1 MLIRPTRRVP
11 RPACGI
17 EAGPVLGWQSKN
29 LGQLGLDLKR
39 PPMRNLKFA
48 VAAAGMFVAI
58 ATSAYPGPVTVP
70 NTFVP
75 GTPARAADVNAN
87 FSAIAG
93 AVNGSAADIAT
104 LQTTI
109 QALQKVQAA
118 LGFTFRGPWAAAT
131 VYSAKDVVSEGG
143 SSYIALA
150 ANASVDPAADV
161 GGAGGH
167 WALIAAAGATGSPG
181 APGAQGPAGAAGAVG
196 PAGLQGSTGAAGAA
210 GPTGPTGLQ
219 GPPGT
224 TGSAG
229 PMGPTGATGPAGPL
243 GPTGAAGATG
253 PRGPAAVIPA
263 NLTAI
268 SNLLGTSGYAGENAN
283 SSVACMIGD
292 IVLSV
297 ASYGNGGSYTPAD
310 GRILP
315 IQPYTAAF
323 SILGTT
329 FGGDGQSTFA
339 LPDLRPFAPAG
350 LQYSICLNGAFPLQN

>member
-1 MLIRPTRRVP
+1 
-11 RPACGI
+11 
-17 EAGPVLGWQSKN
+17 
-29 LGQLGLDLKR
+29 
-39 PPMRNLKFA
+39 MRNLKLA
-48 VAAAGMFVAI
+48 VAAGGMFVAI

-109 QALQKVQAA
+109 QALQNAQAA

-131 VYSAKDVVSEGG
+131 LYSAKEVVTEGG

-150 ANASVDPAADV
+150 ASASVDPAADV
-161 GGAGGH
+161 GVAGGR
-167 WALIAAAGATGSPG
+167 WALIAAAGVTGSS
-181 APGAQGPAGAAGAVG
+181 GAQGPAGATGAVG
-196 PAGLQGSTGAAGAA
+196 PAGPQGSAGLVGAMGPTGAAGAA

-219 GPPGT
+219 GSPGS

-229 PMGPTGATGPAGPL
+229 SMGPTGATGPAGPV
-243 GPTGAAGATG
+243 GPTGATG
-253 PRGPAAVIPA
+253 PQGPAAVIPA

-268 SNLLGTSGYAGENAN
+268 SNRLGTSGYASEDAN

-315 IQPYTAAF
+315 IQVYTAAF
-323 SILGTT
+323 SILRTT

-350 LQYSICLNGAFPLQN
+350 LQYSICLNGAFPGQN

>member
-1 MLIRPTRRVP
+1 
-11 RPACGI
+11 
-17 EAGPVLGWQSKN
+17 
-29 LGQLGLDLKR
+29 
-39 PPMRNLKFA
+39 MRNLKLA
-48 VAAAGMFVAI
+48 VAAGGMFVAI

-87 FSAIAG
+87 FSAVAG

-109 QALQKVQAA
+109 QALQKAQAA
-118 LGFTFRGPWAAAT
+118 LGFTFRGPWAVGT

-161 GGAGGH
+161 GAAGGR
-167 WALIAAAGATGSPG
+167 WALIAAAGVTGSPG
-181 APGAQGPAGAAGAVG
+181 APGAQGPAGATGAVG
-196 PAGLQGSTGAAGAA
+196 PAGPQGPAGLLGPTGPMGPVGLAGPQGPTGPAGAA

-229 PMGPTGATGPAGPL
+229 PMGPTGATGPAGPV

-253 PRGPAAVIPA
+253 PQGPAAVIPA
-263 NLTAI
+263 NLTAV

-329 FGGDGQSTFA
+329 FGGDGHSTFA

>member
-1 MLIRPTRRVP
+1 
-11 RPACGI
+11 
-17 EAGPVLGWQSKN
+17 
-29 LGQLGLDLKR
+29 
-39 PPMRNLKFA
+39 MRNLKFA

-143 SSYIALA
+143 YSYIALA

-167 WALIAAAGATGSPG
+167 WALIAAAGRPGLPARRARRDRQGRQEPWDLRGCKGQQAPRGGRHSVFSERPSAATGR
-181 APGAQGPAGAAGAVG
+181 APLHCQTCDPSRQRVCNT
-196 PAGLQGSTGAAGAA
+196 P
-210 GPTGPTGLQ
+210 
-219 GPPGT
+219 
-224 TGSAG
+224 SA
-229 PMGPTGATGPAGPL
+229 
-243 GPTGAAGATG
+243 
-253 PRGPAAVIPA
+253 
-263 NLTAI
+263 
-268 SNLLGTSGYAGENAN
+268 
-283 SSVACMIGD
+283 
-292 IVLSV
+292 
-297 ASYGNGGSYTPAD
+297 
-310 GRILP
+310 
-315 IQPYTAAF
+315 
-323 SILGTT
+323 
-329 FGGDGQSTFA
+329 
-339 LPDLRPFAPAG
+339 
-350 LQYSICLNGAFPLQN
+350 